1 LQPASRRRLGF
12 RFAAP
17 WVVGL
22 SFAALGCI
30 GDIGDR
36 DTLGPGDEGPGYGV
50 TEGDPGRVTLHR
62 LNRVEYNNTVRDLLG
77 TEQQPAD
84 DFPNDDHSY
93 GFDNIAD
100 VLTISPLQLE
110 LYERAAESLAE
121 EALSLSQA
129 AMIVKTEA
137 ETLTGTQGQVSGDAW
152 NLYSS
157 GEVGGSWEFPAAGD
171 YVVRARVWGQQAG
184 PDPVQMSFHVG
195 AQSFGPYDVT
205 ATSSNPV
212 VIEETVTVAGAGSQQ
227 VAVEFLNDY
236 YDPDTSADRNL
247 LVDWIEVEGP
257 LGAVGG
263 NAIFDAIVTC
273 DPVPGGEACVRQI
286 IGDFAERAWRR
297 PVADTEIDPLLGLV
311 QLAET
316 EGDDVMEGLK
326 LAMRGIL
333 TSPHFLFRVEIDPE
347 PASPVPHPL
356 GDFEVASRLSY
367 FLWSSMPDE
376 VLFDAARSGKLQDP
390 AEITSQV
397 ARMLADDKA
406 AAVVE
411 NFAGQWL
418 FTRALADA
426 SPDYAAFP
434 EFDDD
439 LRAAMKAESDLFFR
453 EFLEGDVGIDSLLST
468 DFTYVNDRLAEH
480 YGMPLPGSGV
490 MTRVSLSDD
499 QRGGLL
505 KQAGL
510 LTVTS
515 YPARTS
521 PVKRG
526 KWVLTQ
532 LLCSEPPPPPPGVEG
547 LKTEDL
553 EGASLRQKL
562 EAHRADPVCASCHQ
576 LMDPI
581 GFGLE
586 NYDGI
591 GAFRTDDNGFDI
603 DASGTLPDGTEFNGA
618 NELAKLISTDPR
630 FAKCATQKTFVYA
643 LGRGVSSDDKDYLQG
658 ISEQFAAGGYKLK
671 DLLALIAASE
681 PFRFRRGQP
690 EEGGQP

>member
-1 LQPASRRRLGF
+1 
-12 RFAAP
+12 
-17 WVVGL
+17 
-22 SFAALGCI
+22 
-30 GDIGDR
+30 
-36 DTLGPGDEGPGYGV
+36 
-50 TEGDPGRVTLHR
+50 
-62 LNRVEYNNTVRDLLG
+62 
-77 TEQQPAD
+77 
-84 DFPNDDHSY
+84 
-93 GFDNIAD
+93 
-100 VLTISPLQLE
+100 
-110 LYERAAESLAE
+110 
-121 EALSLSQA
+121 
-129 AMIVKTEA
+129 
-137 ETLTGTQGQVSGDAW
+137 
-152 NLYSS
+152 
-157 GEVGGSWEFPAAGD
+157 
-171 YVVRARVWGQQAG
+171 
-184 PDPVQMSFHVG
+184 
-195 AQSFGPYDVT
+195 
-205 ATSSNPV
+205 
-212 VIEETVTVAGAGSQQ
+212 
-227 VAVEFLNDY
+227 
-236 YDPDTSADRNL
+236 
-247 LVDWIEVEGP
+247 
-257 LGAVGG
+257 
-263 NAIFDAIVTC
+263 
-273 DPVPGGEACVRQI
+273 
-286 IGDFAERAWRR
+286 
-297 PVADTEIDPLLGLV
+297 
-311 QLAET
+311 
-316 EGDDVMEGLK
+316 
-326 LAMRGIL
+326 
-333 TSPHFLFRVEIDPE
+333 
-347 PASPVPHPL
+347 
-356 GDFEVASRLSY
+356 
-367 FLWSSMPDE
+367 
-376 VLFDAARSGKLQDP
+376 
-390 AEITSQV
+390 
-397 ARMLADDKA
+397 
-406 AAVVE
+406 
-411 NFAGQWL
+411 
-418 FTRALADA
+418 
-426 SPDYAAFP
+426 
-434 EFDDD
+434 
-439 LRAAMKAESDLFFR
+439 
-453 EFLEGDVGIDSLLST
+453 
-468 DFTYVNDRLAEH
+468 
-480 YGMPLPGSGV
+480 

-618 NELAKLISTDPR
+618 NELAKLISADPR